1 MLEATTPAL
10 SAAGVSVSQ
19 EQAGVRCVLYHADL
33 IRISHISG
41 YTGHKKKRRKKEEE
55 EEISGRIM
63 SGNGI
68 DQRTG
73 LSCRA
78 SKYTT

>member
-19 EQAGVRCVLYHADL
+19 EQAGVRCVLYHAEL

-41 YTGHKKKRRKKEEE
+41 YIGHKKEKEKKRR
-55 EEISGRIM
+55 GRREFRKNYARQWTRPEDRSVM
-63 SGNGI
+63 
-68 DQRTG
+68 QR
-73 LSCRA
+73 
-78 SKYTT
+78 YQP